1 MAWGVP
7 LAEIQDHYLAGRRD
21 EAARAV
27 PDELVD
33 GTTVIGSPGFVK
45 ERLAAYK
52 EAGVTVLNVRAVG
65 PDPMRDL
72 EFVREWIDG

>member
-1 MAWGVP
+1 
-7 LAEIQDHYLAGRRD
+7 
-21 EAARAV
+21 V